1 MDGLP
6 NELLKLI
13 VDEVPVGADLGT
25 VQALN
30 STFCALAT
38 PRVFQTFQVSNTLAR
53 TQAFE
58 NILLGSAVIPHIQE
72 IVFRDIF
79 SDADG
84 NTMQDWPS
92 VEMETVCYDREIRLS
107 LFFCFSLLH
116 TLPALKTLSLFF
128 LPYFGEELY
137 EEDDQPSAAF
147 RFQLAVLDALTYFPL
162 LSPTSLTITGFIA
175 YHNPIFDTRGF
186 RALFEG
192 LTYLRV
198 AVVSDWTYRG
208 GYALDHLVE
217 FWETTV
223 QQRILEPRPALTQ
236 SLTALTLH
244 SDQAVGVV
252 PALDWSHLA
261 FPRLARLTLMKIV
274 FDEDT
279 RSAEDFLR
287 KCRSVVHDR
296 RAGPAHVWAQVW
308 GRLAAE
314 MRVLTTLV
322 VVHADRWGHTSWY
335 VALVEGCAYLSF
347 QEDPVRDEPDTRA
360 LAALN
365 ALLEERRAA
374 AAGVDKSA
382 WGAVGRV
389 RGHAGRLGGYDEV

>member
-1 MDGLP
+1 MD
-6 NELLKLI
+6 
-13 VDEVPVGADLGT
+13 
-25 VQALN
+25 
-30 STFCALAT
+30 
-38 PRVFQTFQVSNTLAR
+38 
-53 TQAFE
+53 
-58 NILLGSAVIPHIQE
+58 
-72 IVFRDIF
+72 
-79 SDADG
+79 SD
-84 NTMQDWPS
+84 NHR
-92 VEMETVCYDREIRLS
+92 REIRLS
-107 LFFCFSLLH
+107 LFICFSCIN

-128 LPYFGEELY
+128 FPYFGEELY

-147 RFQLAVLDALTYFPL
+147 RLQLTILDALTYFPL
-162 LSPTSLTITGFIA
+162 PSLTSLTITGFIA
-175 YHNPIFDTRGF
+175 YHNAIFDTRGF

-223 QQRILEPRPALTQ
+223 QQRILEPRAALTQ

-244 SDQAVGVV
+244 SDQAVGVI

-261 FPRLARLTLMKIV
+261 FPRLARLALMKIV

-279 RSAEDFLR
+279 RSAEDFVARHARTLAALELCE
-287 KCRSVVHDR
+287 CRSVVHNR
-296 RAGPAHVWAQVW
+296 RAGPARVWAQVW
-308 GRLAAE
+308 DRLAAE
-314 MRVLTTLV
+314 MRALTTLV
-322 VVHADRWGHTSWY
+322 VAHADRWGHTSGY
-335 VALVEGCAYLSF
+335 VALVEGRGYLSF
-347 QEDPVRDEPDTRA
+347 QEDPVRDEPDARA

-382 WGAVGRV
+382 WGA
-389 RGHAGRLGGYDEV
+389 A